1 MRCRLRRQ
9 RYTCFATSFPY
20 PHARRRPTGPT
31 GPSCAAVPHQLT
43 PSHSPLSI
51 IRAPRRTLS
60 FSQQLP
66 LTNSYKIST
75 ESAVPQWVPSSP
87 ISNLHAVLRNKTKKN
102 APCCVIR
109 HGSLQQVCQSA
120 SRPAVAGRSIVAR
133 GERGRRNAPHGEQI
147 DKPTRSENVMH
158 GKPHHRHA
166 EQR

>member
-43 PSHSPLSI
+43 PSPSPLSI

-109 HGSLQQVCQSA
+109 HVSLQQVRQSA
-120 SRPAVAGRSIVAR
+120 SRPAVAGRSIV
-133 GERGRRNAPHGEQI
+133 
-147 DKPTRSENVMH
+147 TRSERRRRDTARREQIGEPTGGADIAHREPND
-158 GKPHHRHA
+158 RHA